1 MIQIAPFRAQVEG
14 GLCMQCEQSSVVI
27 RRAIQGMLEELEY
40 NLYEHIL
47 LRLVD
52 YGHTFS
58 MDIEMAGLE
67 TGMLH
72 GEAVSID
79 MALTT
84 VMAKRRGSI
93 TKEEA
98 DRVFNI
104 MAAFR

>member
-1 MIQIAPFRAQVEG
+1 
-14 GLCMQCEQSSVVI
+14 
-27 RRAIQGMLEELEY
+27 MLEELEY
-40 NLYEHIL
+40 NLHEHIL

-67 TGMLH
+67 FGMLH

-84 VMAKRRGSI
+84 VMAHARGSI
-93 TKEEA
+93 TTEEA
-98 DRVFNI
+98 ERVFKVV
-104 MAAFR
+104 AAFRCAYSNPG

>member
-1 MIQIAPFRAQVEG
+1 MV
-14 GLCMQCEQSSVVI
+14 QCEDSSVVI

-58 MDIEMAGLE
+58 MDIEMAGLDF
-67 TGMLH
+67 GMLH

-84 VMAKRRGSI
+84 VMARGRGLISNA
-93 TKEEA
+93 EA
-98 DRVFNI
+98 DRVLKV
-104 MAAFR
+104 MAAFRCALRAMPTLPQWCWL